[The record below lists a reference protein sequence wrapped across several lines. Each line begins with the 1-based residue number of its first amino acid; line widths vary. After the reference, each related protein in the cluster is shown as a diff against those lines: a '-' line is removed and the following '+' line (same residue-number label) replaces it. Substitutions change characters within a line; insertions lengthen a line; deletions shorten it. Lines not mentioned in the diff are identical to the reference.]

1 MRSCGKAVS
10 EEKVQV
16 LDAGRHVVQ
25 DRVVR
30 KTLQLDDAVQWV
42 RDIRVPHWPRGCV
55 EMRVL
60 LGWAR
65 TVTLTQD
72 IHLEDVWDLGPGH
85 DEKLGRGIP
94 VSAMKYQNIQLEF
107 LFHPELSETVD
118 DIDTRYERDDDAEPM
133 LAWDS
138 DNDSPMLVQ
147 PVKEYNVPVT
157 RVVVDVKDS
166 FDVILSV
173 DYESDDVGYENPLTI
188 YCKIVRMVDEDDFH
202 HPVLGPK
209 LQRIRSV
216 GEGKCMT
223 MAYYLNRM
231 LFSHNM
237 CGLAFSY

>member
-25 DRVVR
+25 DRAVR
-30 KTLQLDDAVQWV
+30 KTLQLDDAVQWI

-60 LGWAR
+60 LGGAR

-138 DNDSPMLVQ
+138 DNDSPKLVQ

-173 DYESDDVGYENPLTI
+173 DYESDDVGCENPFTI
-188 YCKIVRMVDEDDFH
+188 YCKVVRMVDEEDFRH
-202 HPVLGPK
+202 QVMGPK
-209 LQRIRSV
+209 LQRIRTV

-223 MAYYLNRM
+223 MEYYLNRV
-231 LFSHNM
+231 LFLHNM
-237 CGLAFSY
+237 CGLAFS